1 MRFIF
6 LQKQWVKRVERCLKI
21 FIFAKQNIR
30 DEEIHIN
37 YIVIVVF
44 NSQS

>member
-6 LQKQWVKRVERCLKI
+6 LQKQWAENAERCLKI

-37 YIVIVVF
+37 YIVIVILN
-44 NSQS
+44 NSS